1 MALGQNDEWEMKSE
15 KWFRQLFYIRKS
27 DRTTLVALLLI
38 AAGIL
43 VLIRVTGGQTDETAS
58 GLQDTIAVSPRDSF
72 RHHHPIHQE
81 YFAQPQKQTELFT
94 FDPNTAD
101 SIQLLRLGL
110 RPWQIRNIYKYR
122 AKGGIYRKPS
132 DFARLYGLTVGEYR
146 RLEPYIRIGRDYQP
160 AASLP
165 EASPTTEPRRDSLK
179 YPVKLKPTETL
190 GLNTS
195 DTAQLRRVPGIGPY
209 YAAEI
214 VRYGKWLGGY
224 ANVDQLDE
232 IEGFPKESKRYFV
245 IDGSVRKLPIN
256 KLTLQ
261 QLRRHPYI
269 NYHQAKAIV
278 DYRRLRGPIHSLSD
292 LSLSPDFSPE
302 TIRRLEPYIEY

>member
-1 MALGQNDEWEMKSE
+1 MKSE
-15 KWFRQLFYIRKS
+15 KWFKQLFYIRKS

-58 GLQDTIAVSPRDSF
+58 GLQDTIAMSPRDSF
-72 RHHHPIHQE
+72 RHHHPKHQE

-190 GLNTS
+190 
-195 DTAQLRRVPGIGPY
+195 
-209 YAAEI
+209 AAEI